1 MVIKLDGVTKAF
13 GSMTVIKDLSFTIR
27 AGEIVGLLGP
37 NGSGKTTT
45 VRLINGVIAPN
56 TGSIEVFGRSSLAES
71 DSIRARTGVL
81 TETAGL
87 YGEMTARENLAFF
100 AKLYGLRDPQH
111 RVEELLETFGL
122 CEHKYRKVGA
132 FSTGM
137 RKRLGIAKALVHRP
151 DVLFLD
157 EPTTGLDP
165 EASRDLLS
173 YIEDLNKNEGVTILL
188 ATHLLKQVQDL
199 CHRFLFLHEGRLI
212 EAGTLREL
220 EDKYLRS
227 FQVKVET
234 DLVPKGSSYLGF
246 SLYDKMPGFLIFN
259 LQSKEQIPILLSK
272 LLQAGPVYSA
282 EILGRDLET
291 LYFNIR
297 GEVQ

>member
-1 MVIKLDGVTKAF
+1 M
-13 GSMTVIKDLSFTIR
+13 
-27 AGEIVGLLGP
+27 
-37 NGSGKTTT
+37 
-45 VRLINGVIAPN
+45 N
-56 TGSIEVFGRSSLAES
+56 TNTS
-71 DSIRARTGVL
+71 
-81 TETAGL
+81 
-87 YGEMTARENLAFF
+87 
-100 AKLYGLRDPQH
+100 
-111 RVEELLETFGL
+111 
-122 CEHKYRKVGA
+122 KVGA

-234 DLVPKGSSYLGF
+234 DLVPKGLRTGF
-246 SLYDKMPGFLIFN
+246 TI
-259 LQSKEQIPILLSK
+259 
-272 LLQAGPVYSA
+272 
-282 EILGRDLET
+282 
-291 LYFNIR
+291 
-297 GEVQ
+297 